1 MNGLK
6 RIGLGGLMTGLLMWA
21 SAVGPAQAVVNPRG
35 VAHDLAAG
43 VVSLHEL
50 GTMQIGGSR
59 VLCLDESGG
68 VFGYVAAPDYLTTPE
83 PVEHWQASYAL
94 WRWLGSDDDQVAA
107 SLYLLIGVDLGL
119 NSNPAEAT
127 AAFAAAAQLPGLSG
141 LPDVRAHM
149 LQATRAN
156 AGPYQ
161 AGALSPVSDDDL
173 GRSGLVTGVGV
184 LSAAGLWQAGFA
196 AQLSLSDAD
205 DPSGPAPAVFEATG
219 SPVYDFTTGSGPDPV
234 DDGFAWRAVADG
246 RVRVTLTV
254 TGLPRHILRY
264 PAPAPHQQRLV
275 ARAALTDLS
284 FQGDPEPVRSTY
296 SPQIA
301 TTVAAAL
308 VGPGQ
313 PLADNFVVLG
323 GRPGSTQTGQAELYG
338 PFPEQPDATTAA
350 GAPVA
355 TLPLQLTYDQTGQ
368 ASGRTEPVELS
379 PTAGPG
385 YYTWV
390 FRLAPDGLN
399 QAAVS
404 LFGEVAETT
413 LLADPSL
420 TSQISDQLAWPGQ
433 TISDSVLIS
442 GLVQALPDGRPLTAS
457 LSGRLVR
464 TAAQSDPA
472 GQPTCQ
478 GADWSAAQL
487 VAEIPA
493 QELPL
498 AAAGPQID
506 LTGLG
511 SYTVPAGAALG
522 CYSYGETL
530 TLSTAEGDL
539 SLEIDHPTGR
549 VNQTSLVL
557 QPGGVIRAGDGSSPA
572 RRLLAVLPGVG
583 LAALLVA
590 LWSNR
595 RRSDRPAAGATSA
608 LDRP

>member
-1 MNGLK
+1 
-6 RIGLGGLMTGLLMWA
+6 
-21 SAVGPAQAVVNPRG
+21 
-35 VAHDLAAG
+35 
-43 VVSLHEL
+43 
-50 GTMQIGGSR
+50 

-68 VFGYVAAPDYLTTPE
+68 SFGYVAAPDHLTAPDQ
-83 PVEHWQASYAL
+83 VEHWQASYAL

-141 LPDVRAHM
+141 LPEVRATM
-149 LQATRAN
+149 SQATRAN

-161 AGALSPVSDDDL
+161 AGALRTVSDDDQ
-173 GRSGLVTGVGV
+173 GRRGRVTGVGV
-184 LSAAGLWQAGFA
+184 LSAAGLWQAGFEA
-196 AQLSLSDAD
+196 RLSLSDAD
-205 DPSGPAPAVFEATG
+205 DPTAEAPAVFEATG
-219 SPVYDFTTGSGPDPV
+219 SPVYDFITGSGPDPV

-254 TGLPRHILRY
+254 AGLPRHILRY

-275 ARAALTDLS
+275 ARAALTSLS
-284 FQGDPEPVRSTY
+284 FQGDPEPVRATY
-296 SPQIA
+296 APQIA

-313 PLADNFVVLG
+313 PLADDFVVSG
-323 GRPGSTQTGQAELYG
+323 GQPGSTQTGQAELYG
-338 PFPEQPDATTAA
+338 PFPEQPDAATAA
-350 GAPVA
+350 GSPLAV
-355 TLPLQLTYDQTGQ
+355 LPLQLTYDQAGR
-368 ASGRTEPVELS
+368 ASGRTEPVELP

-390 FRLAPDGLN
+390 FRLAPEGLN

-420 TSQISDQLAWPGQ
+420 TSQISDQLARPGQ

-442 GLVQALPDGRPLTAS
+442 GLVQTLPDGRPITIS
-457 LSGRLVR
+457 LSGQLVR
-464 TAAQSDPA
+464 TAAQTDSA
-472 GQPTCQ
+472 GEPTCQ
-478 GADWSAAQL
+478 GADWSVAQT

-493 QELPL
+493 QELTVE
-498 AAAGPQID
+498 AADGQIG
-506 LTGLG
+506 LSGLG
-511 SYTVPAGAALG
+511 TYTVPAGAALG
-522 CYSYGETL
+522 CYSYGESL

-539 SLEIDHPTGR
+539 SLVIDHPTGR

-572 RRLLAVLPGVG
+572 RRLLAVLPGLG
-583 LAALLVA
+583 LAGLLAAL
-590 LWSNR
+590 WSGR
-595 RRSDRPAAGATSA
+595 RRGGRPLAGAATAPDRP
-608 LDRP
+608 